1 MHCNNNAVCRP
12 ETELPDSSTRQK
24 IELALYY
31 ISHACTEA
39 VLTYYRAGLMECN
52 PISRH
57 WLGGSVIVLAVTTVG
72 SKSSY

>member
-1 MHCNNNAVCRP
+1 MRCDCHALCRTD
-12 ETELPDSSTRQK
+12 TELLDSNIRQK

-52 PISRH
+52 LISQH
-57 WLGGSVIVLAVTTVG
+57 WLGGSGIVLAVTTVG